1 MFTRI
6 KNMIDDIEGQL
17 KEAKRE
23 REEYKASWRQAAA
36 ENAALTQQIT
46 ELNAHVAQLQS
57 HNQ

>member
-17 KEAKRE
+17 KETQRE
-23 REEYKASWRQAAA
+23 RDEYKASWRQAAA